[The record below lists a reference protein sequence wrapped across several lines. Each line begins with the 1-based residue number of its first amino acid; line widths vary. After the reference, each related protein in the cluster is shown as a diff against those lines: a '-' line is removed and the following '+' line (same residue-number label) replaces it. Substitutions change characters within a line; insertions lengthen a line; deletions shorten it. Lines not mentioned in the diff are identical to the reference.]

1 MIVDRAMS
9 DPMIPLMSAAAFVG
23 VGWLIIHAG
32 RQYDDAIQH
41 TLTVFALVIGLLVTI
56 GVTAKLRSM
65 MGIGR
70 ISHRIEARSQNDPA
84 SPVRAVRKLDAGLN
98 P

>member
-1 MIVDRAMS
+1 MS
-9 DPMIPLMSAAAFVG
+9 DPMVPLISAAAFVG

-32 RQYDDAIQH
+32 RQYDDAIRH

-65 MGIGR
+65 MGVGR
-70 ISHRIEARSQNDPA
+70 MSHRIEARSQA
-84 SPVRAVRKLDAGLN
+84 ERESPVRAVRKLDAGLN

>member
-1 MIVDRAMS
+1 MS
-9 DPMIPLMSAAAFVG
+9 DPTIPLIAAAAFVS

-41 TLTVFALVIGLLVTI
+41 TLTVFALVIGLLVLI
-56 GVTAKLRSM
+56 GVTAKLRSI
-65 MGIGR
+65 MGAGR
-70 ISHRIEARSQNDPA
+70 MSHRIEARSQVDPPK
-84 SPVRAVRKLDAGLN
+84 PVRAMRTLDTGLN

>member
-1 MIVDRAMS
+1 MF
-9 DPMIPLMSAAAFVG
+9 DPLIPLITAAAFVG
-23 VGWLIIHAG
+23 VGWVILHAG

-41 TLTVFALVIGLLVTI
+41 TLTVFALVIGLLVLI

-65 MGIGR
+65 MGVGR
-70 ISHRIEARSQNDPA
+70 MSHRIEARSQNDPA
-84 SPVRAVRKLDAGLN
+84 SPVRAVRKFDAGLN

>member
-1 MIVDRAMS
+1 MS
-9 DPMIPLMSAAAFVG
+9 DPMIPLISASAFVG
-23 VGWLIIHAG
+23 IGWLILHAG
-32 RQYDDAIQH
+32 RQYNDAIQH
-41 TLTVFALVIGLLVTI
+41 TLTVFALVIGLIVTI

-65 MGIGR
+65 MGVGR
-70 ISHRIEARSQNDPA
+70 MSHRIEARSRSDPA